1 MVVLEFMSIQ
11 ESYVLVHEFA
21 MVVLEIMSIQ
31 ESYVLVHD
39 HIVIKL

>member
-1 MVVLEFMSIQ
+1 MVVLELISIQ

>member
-1 MVVLEFMSIQ
+1 MVVLDLMSIQ